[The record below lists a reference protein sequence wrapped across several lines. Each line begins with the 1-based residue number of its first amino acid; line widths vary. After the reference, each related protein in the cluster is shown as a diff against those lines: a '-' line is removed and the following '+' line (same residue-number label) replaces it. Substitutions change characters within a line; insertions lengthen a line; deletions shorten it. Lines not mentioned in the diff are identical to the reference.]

1 MIVLNMKS
9 KQLSKRLHQFIMS
22 FISLH
27 SRFKYYIAFLF
38 FGFGVFLTKISA
50 QENPLLTTP
59 GTFAVGVNYWSSHA
73 GTHMWRN
80 WKPEIIEQ
88 DFKQLSENGIKV
100 LRVFPLWP
108 DFQPIY
114 QVYSGEG
121 AKKYIAFKNE
131 MPIPLSGAGSDGMSE
146 EQMLHFEVMANLAE
160 KYHLKLVVGLITG
173 WMSGQLYVPPALE
186 GKDVM
191 TDPESLMWQQKFVTS
206 FVKRFKNKPS
216 ILAWDFG
223 NECNVMQKLANHYQ
237 AFVWSSILSGAIRAE
252 DKTRPVVSGMH
263 SLQAE
268 NDAVWR
274 IIDQAATTD
283 VLTTHPYS
291 LWTKYASQDGINTM
305 RTILHGAA
313 ETRMYGDIGG
323 KPALTEETGVMGP
336 MTGGEKEK
344 VAFARTALFS
354 NWANDCMG
362 TFWWCAYDQ
371 LSFNYP
377 PYNYASVE
385 AELGLIKEDRTPKPV
400 MLQLKSFSNFIDQL
414 PFKTLPARKTEAIC
428 ILTEGQD
435 NWAVA
440 YTSFVL
446 AKQAGFDFQFQK
458 AGQDL
463 KDAPLYMLPSLKG
476 IDPFY
481 KDYWFKL
488 LDKVKAGATLYIS
501 LDDAYLP
508 TFTGPLAIELSVN
521 YKRRG
526 KLSFISKLF
535 GDSLNFKTTAERK
548 YIIDPLQNIV
558 LAKEEDGNPAFL
570 KSAYGKGFIY
580 LLTFPIESNLT
591 TLTGAFDK
599 GQPMYANIYKEIAK
613 PLIKDRVLTQNNSF
627 IGITEHSINNNEKVV
642 VLINYSTEDI
652 TIKPTV
658 MDGWNIAKA
667 IYGNYISERSLTIKA
682 NDALVV
688 SLKSKN

>member
-1 MIVLNMKS
+1 MLKMTYCINRFILLLLIVGASVFYGPKS
-9 KQLSKRLHQFIMS
+9 YSQQS
-22 FISLH
+22 
-27 SRFKYYIAFLF
+27 
-38 FGFGVFLTKISA
+38 
-50 QENPLLTTP
+50 NLLTQQ
-59 GTFAVGVNYWSSHA
+59 GTFAVGVNYWASYA
-73 GTHMWRN
+73 GTHMWRD

-121 AKKYIAFKNE
+121 AKRYIAFKNE
-131 MPIPLSGAGSDGMSE
+131 MPLPLSGPGSDGMSE
-146 EQMLHFEVMANLAE
+146 EQLQHFDVLANLAQ
-160 KYHLKLVVGLITG
+160 KYNLKLVVGLITG
-173 WMSGQLYVPPALE
+173 WMSGQLYVPAALE
-186 GKDVM
+186 GKDIL
-191 TDPESLMWQQKFVTS
+191 TDPESLTWQQKFVTS
-206 FVKRFKNKPS
+206 FVKRFKNKPA

-223 NECNVMQKLANHYQ
+223 NECNVMQKVDNYYQ
-237 AFVWSSILSGAIRAE
+237 AYVWSSVISGAIRSE

-268 NDAVWR
+268 DNAPWR

-291 LWTKYASQDGINTM
+291 LWTKYTSQDGINTM

-313 ETRMYGDIGG
+313 ETRMYADIGG
-323 KPALTEETGVMGP
+323 KPTLLEETGVMGP

-344 VAFARTALFS
+344 SAFARTAFFT
-354 NWANDCMG
+354 NWAHDCKG

-400 MLQLKSFSNFIDQL
+400 MIEIKAFSNFIDNL
-414 PFKTLPARKTEAIC
+414 PFKTLPERKTEAVC

-435 NWAVA
+435 NWSVA
-440 YTSFVL
+440 YSSFVL

-458 AGQDL
+458 AGQEL
-463 KDAPLYMLPSLKG
+463 KDAQLYMLPSLKS

-481 KDYWFKL
+481 KDYWFKI
-488 LDKVKAGATLYIS
+488 LDKVKAGATLYMS

-508 TFTGPLAIELSVN
+508 TFTGPLGIDISVN
-521 YKRRG
+521 IKRRG
-526 KLSFISKLF
+526 NLSFNSKLS
-535 GDSLNFKTTAERK
+535 GGSLNFKTSAPRK
-548 YIIDPLQNIV
+548 YVIDPMQNIV
-558 LAKEEDGNPAFL
+558 LAKEEDGNPVFL

-580 LLTFPIESNLT
+580 LLTFPLEHNLT
-591 TLTGAFDK
+591 NTTGALDK
-599 GQPMYANIYKEIAK
+599 GQPSYADIYKEIAS
-613 PLIKDRVLTQNNSF
+613 PFIKERVITQSNPF
-627 IGITEHSINNNEKVV
+627 VGVTEHSLGNNEKVI

-652 TIKPTV
+652 TVEPVIKN
-658 MDGWNIAKA
+658 GWKVVKS
-667 IYGNYISERSLTIKA
+667 IYGNFVSEKSLKIKA
-682 NDALVV
+682 NDALVLSV
-688 SLKSKN
+688 KN